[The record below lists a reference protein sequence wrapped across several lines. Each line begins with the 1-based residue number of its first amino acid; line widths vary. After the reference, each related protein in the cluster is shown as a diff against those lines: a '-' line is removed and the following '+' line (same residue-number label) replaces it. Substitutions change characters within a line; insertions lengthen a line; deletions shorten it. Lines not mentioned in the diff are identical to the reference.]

1 MALTDTYVI
10 TRINCGMELI
20 YMELGGTF
28 LQPPYLAKK
37 KKKGLFGLVCLGFGV
52 NFGFSFN
59 VSTSEEGI

>member
-37 KKKGLFGLVCLGFGV
+37 KKKAYLVLSVLVLG
-52 NFGFSFN
+52 
-59 VSTSEEGI
+59 